1 MIASCRPFQTACTQL
16 KMQLNVINLITGR
29 KDSIKVRMAEI
40 ATGRFNLQSLEDSAP
55 TRKRKCTNK
64 AAKSRKKAQQTLPAA
79 YFQLTPEDL
88 RIADERLS
96 AVFLQSSD
104 FTPTVL
110 FTKASGHGLNSHDW
124 K

>member
-1 MIASCRPFQTACTQL
+1 
-16 KMQLNVINLITGR
+16 
-29 KDSIKVRMAEI
+29 MAEI
-40 ATGRFNLQSLEDSAP
+40 ATGRFNLQSLEDSVP
-55 TRKRKCTNK
+55 TNPQCTNK

-79 YFQLTPEDL
+79 CFQLTPEDL
-88 RIADERLS
+88 RIVDERLS

-124 K
+124 KEVTAN